1 MTDMASNM
9 ELNCEGLRCP
19 LPILKTKKAI
29 DALNSGDILKMT
41 LTDPGSANDMASW
54 TKRTGHEILSHS
66 EAAGVH
72 TFFIRKE

>member
-1 MTDMASNM
+1 LVSNM

-29 DALNSGDILKMT
+29 DSLNSGDILKMT
-41 LTDPGSANDMASW
+41 TTDPASAHDMSSW
-54 TKRTGHEILSHS
+54 TKRTGHEIVSHT
-66 EAAGVH
+66 EASNIH